1 MEAKKKLV
9 LVRDSVDGKGLELAE
24 TLLKEGIR
32 VMING
37 PEQEKIIER
46 LNQLAHIYSA
56 CLLYGVPGN
65 IMSVEEFNK
74 FYGNPQIDEIVSA

>member
-9 LVRDSVDGKGLELAE
+9 LVRNSVDGKGLELAE

-37 PEQEKIIER
+37 PEQEKIIEK
-46 LNQLAHIYSA
+46 LNQLAKTYNA
-56 CLLYGVPGN
+56 CQLYGVPGN